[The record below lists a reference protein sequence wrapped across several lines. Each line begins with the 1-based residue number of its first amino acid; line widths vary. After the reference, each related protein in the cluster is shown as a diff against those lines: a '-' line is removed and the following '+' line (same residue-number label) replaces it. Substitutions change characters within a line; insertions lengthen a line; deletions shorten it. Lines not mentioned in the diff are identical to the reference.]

1 MNEDGLLRLLSML
14 REVAWMVPLLQILEG
29 MYNRL
34 ELSKEPLIEV

>member
-1 MNEDGLLRLLSML
+1 MNEDGLLRLLTML

-34 ELSKEPLIEV
+34 KLSQNPLLEV